1 MANAA
6 VFMLIAN
13 DGRAD
18 QMIMATSL
26 LHARID
32 DVRGIR
38 MDMGHD
44 DVNPTLADIERTH
57 LLFMNATFKPFAAF
71 GFEYQRVQPTGSITY
86 GSTLKYSIP
95 QAGDFFADM
104 GVLFTMN
111 ALAGTS
117 TLSPTAGVIL
127 STGVQQPNAAVLLPV
142 RYADFPGERIV
153 AQAKFTVNS
162 NTLHE
167 YDHHA
172 SAFWRKFKLPATK
185 YKAYCRMVGQEV
197 EQAAEFCPQADLG
210 LSLTDPPTN
219 GWVTTSAAAHAA
231 PVHRLRST
239 VLTGLQTPK
248 SSHAA
253 TTFWHKC
260 QFWFNK
266 DPRLMVPSV
275 SIPYGQR
282 FVELTL
288 CTQKQLVRP
297 VGGVDSAVS
306 GATATDTNHYSAI
319 ITPTIAAG
327 ANGWTANQS
336 IAGIAMTSMGTAAV
350 IDATSNGA
358 PSTADL
364 YVNNVYVLPDIHD
377 IYIHRIGFNLIR
389 VTRSHS
395 VSVGASSVSTPE
407 QQLHQLKWPI
417 EAIYFGVQ
425 ATAVADDLDLWWRMG
440 NPDHEV
446 GTLISVTGD
455 TAEVAAANL
464 QQVLSLPYHFVSQ
477 GTRTMTAVT
486 VSLHGT
492 KVYDAMD
499 PTFFSDYMPATFGG
513 SNVSCSDDQNSHAI
527 FFGFYPGTYQP
538 SGHVNI
544 SRARELYFKWNQSAV
559 EGTFYAVADAINFLL
574 ISDGNAILRYTT

>member
-1 MANAA
+1 
-6 VFMLIAN
+6 
-13 DGRAD
+13 
-18 QMIMATSL
+18 
-26 LHARID
+26 
-32 DVRGIR
+32 
-38 MDMGHD
+38 
-44 DVNPTLADIERTH
+44 
-57 LLFMNATFKPFAAF
+57 
-71 GFEYQRVQPTGSITY
+71 
-86 GSTLKYSIP
+86 
-95 QAGDFFADM
+95 
-104 GVLFTMN
+104 
-111 ALAGTS
+111 
-117 TLSPTAGVIL
+117 
-127 STGVQQPNAAVLLPV
+127 
-142 RYADFPGERIV
+142 
-153 AQAKFTVNS
+153 VNS

-185 YKAYCRMVGQEV
+185 FKAYCRMVGQEV
-197 EQAAEFCPQADLG
+197 GVPAEFAPQGDTG
-210 LSLTDPPTN
+210 LSATDPPTG
-219 GWVTTSAAAHAA
+219 GWTQTTANAARAA
-231 PVHRLRST
+231 PIHRFRGE
-239 VLTGLQTPK
+239 VVNGLQTPK

-253 TTFWHKC
+253 AAFWHKC

-288 CTQKQLVRP
+288 CTQKQLVRV
-297 VGGVDSAVS
+297 VGGTDSAIP
-306 GATATDTNHYSAI
+306 GTTATDTQHYSPQFVA
-319 ITPTIAAG
+319 TIASDGTA
-327 ANGWTANQS
+327 ANNSGWTENQS
-336 IAGIAMTSMGTAAV
+336 LTSLVATSMGTAAV
-350 IDATSNGA
+350 IDATSNGG

-389 VTRSHS
+389 VTRSHN
-395 VSVGASSVSTPE
+395 VSVGSSSVTTPE

-425 ATAVADDLDLWWRMG
+425 ATAVADDLDCWWRMG
-440 NPDHEV
+440 NPDHEL
-446 GTLISVTGD
+446 GTVVSVTTDG
-455 TAEVAAANL
+455 AADVVTSVGNL
-464 QQVLSLPYHFVSQ
+464 MQVISLPYHYVSQ